1 MRRRLVLLV
10 VAACAAIPSAATART
25 SATLDGGTIVFFSD
39 TLALIARNGAT
50 IRLPDGTRGDA
61 DAAYVD
67 LKNDRIVLAGH
78 ARLARGSAASA
89 ADAIALEMGG
99 QRVDLLDAAT
109 GVTRTT
115 RALGAGTAAEIDA
128 QRFAFPDV
136 DDRFA
141 FIRSRHAT
149 IVAHANVRFTPASF
163 PTSVGGVPVP
173 SYLHS
178 FATSAGFGA
187 TTLNGAT
194 FDQPYALTG
203 TPTSLTSLHARV
215 EGNSGALALQ
225 EQLASGDDAYVTA
238 AVDAPLRGFGSG
250 GITAYRRLSPR
261 YNLQLGAAG
270 GYGIRTGDATLS
282 AAFGAAGGRLSY
294 HAQSG
299 GFSSFDAS
307 VRSPDFILP
316 GRATFRLTADTGF
329 DAQHGA
335 GLYPYAL
342 LPDGRRYG
350 SVWRH
355 GLDAFLASPLIPLP
369 LGATLTMSLDGS
381 RTWYAFP
388 RHVDA
393 VAFSANASKTL
404 TRSVSLFAGYTNVW
418 NAQVFPNQQAFFY
431 APPALLPLAPDGT
444 PFFGYNAYSGA
455 AVNRYENFDVQIA
468 PPNTTTSV
476 RVSLR
481 HASDFLQFDG
491 YGRPLWEVRGDV
503 RFRPFPNVGLAFG
516 RTYDFGWGG
525 RRWTPGWSF
534 AITP

>member
-1 MRRRLVLLV
+1 MRRRLALLV
-10 VAACAAIPSAATART
+10 VAGCAAFPAAAAART
-25 SATLDGGTIVFFSD
+25 SATVDGGTIVFFSD

-50 IRLPDGTRGDA
+50 IRLADGTRGEA

-78 ARLARGSAASA
+78 AHIARGTAASS
-89 ADAIALEMGG
+89 ADAIALELGG
-99 QRVDLLDAAT
+99 ERVDLLDAAT

-136 DDRFA
+136 DDRGA

-173 SYLHS
+173 TYLHT

-194 FDQPYALTG
+194 FDQPYGLTG
-203 TPTSLTSLHARV
+203 TPTSLTSVHARV

-225 EQLASGDDAYVTA
+225 EQLASGDDAYATA
-238 AVDAPLRGFGSG
+238 AVDAPLRGFSSG
-250 GITAYRRLSPR
+250 GVTAYRRLSPR
-261 YNLQLGAAG
+261 YNVLLGAAST
-270 GYGIRTGDATLS
+270 YGIRTGDATLS

-294 HAQSG
+294 HVQSG

-307 VRSPDFILP
+307 LRSPDFVLP
-316 GRATFRLTADTGF
+316 GHATFRLSADTGF
-329 DAQHGA
+329 DAQRGA

-355 GLDAFLASPLIPLP
+355 GLDAFLASPIVPLP
-369 LGATLTMSLDGS
+369 LGATLSLTLEGS

-393 VAFSANASKTL
+393 VTASANASKRL
-404 TRSVSLFAGYTNVW
+404 SRSVSLFAGYTNAW
-418 NAQVFPNQQAFFY
+418 NAQVFPNQEALFY
-431 APPALLPLAPDGT
+431 APPAVQQLAPDGT
-444 PFFGYNAYSGA
+444 PYVGWNAYRGA
-455 AVNRYENFDVQIA
+455 AVSRYENFDVQVA
-468 PPNTTTSV
+468 PPNTSTSV

-481 HASDFLQFDG
+481 HTNDFYQFDG
-491 YGRPLWEVRGDV
+491 LGRPLWEIRGDV

-516 RTYDFGWGG
+516 RTYDFGWAG